1 MENKLQMVLHGLLCV
16 NMAALQALDFA
27 YAVTAQLLLRC
38 CSKCGCK
45 KTFDLRVGL
54 ANIIHTCGPAA
65 PAKGQRVA
73 VWTATQ
79 TYQHSEAQSVGL
91 GLTLLPLLV
100 SFRLGLIPA
109 PPTLSVCISCPQ
121 AEAVASLRQ
130 PLLHNFIGMTCFWIQ
145 QMVGSI
151 LTFMFL
157 CFLWDWLF
165 CFK

>member
-73 VWTATQ
+73 V
-79 TYQHSEAQSVGL
+79 
-91 GLTLLPLLV
+91 
-100 SFRLGLIPA
+100 
-109 PPTLSVCISCPQ
+109 
-121 AEAVASLRQ
+121 
-130 PLLHNFIGMTCFWIQ
+130 
-145 QMVGSI
+145 
-151 LTFMFL
+151 
-157 CFLWDWLF
+157 
-165 CFK
+165 